1 MDRDFLLPHT
11 VQESAEDLA
20 ASACPRHC
28 KDSIVQTMVK
38 DADTRV
44 LAQSAG
50 GNLSETARIG
60 TGSHQPP
67 QQEHPVKS
75 YRAKHHIA
83 GKAPGPLGEGAFMLH
98 A

>member
-1 MDRDFLLPHT
+1 
-11 VQESAEDLA
+11 
-20 ASACPRHC
+20 
-28 KDSIVQTMVK
+28 MVK

-75 YRAKHHIA
+75 YRAKHQIA